1 MLTSGCFDQL
11 RPSAMHFSTGLCR
24 QAMSNSQKASRSG
37 HRLRRSSGV
46 TSRVGL
52 GVCCGA
58 VLLFPGRPLL
68 ARGEAHM
75 SRHAVSILR
84 LKETGSHGWRPD
96 ARCCFI
102 CFFNYYV
109 QALHECSKRT
119 DMCVF
124 WKLYLR
130 AVAPMRNP
138 QTSIT
143 STSPNSLFCLIM
155 FSIRLPQL
163 ERTLF

>member
-1 MLTSGCFDQL
+1 MWG
-11 RPSAMHFSTGLCR
+11 RREERGANFSSGLCPH
-24 QAMSNSQKASRSG
+24 AISNSAKASRSG

-46 TSRVGL
+46 TSWVGL
-52 GVCCGA
+52 GVCCGV

-84 LKETGSHGWRPD
+84 LEETGSHGWRPD

-119 DMCVF
+119 DMCVL
-124 WKLYLR
+124 WKLYLG
-130 AVAPMRNP
+130 AVAPMQSP
-138 QTSIT
+138 QKSRTAS
-143 STSPNSLFCLIM
+143 SPNRLFCLII

-163 ERTLF
+163 EKILF